1 MSTRVHFNS
10 LFMIV
15 LLPLS
20 LAIIAT
26 SSIVFDSGTR
36 DISLSKRFSDLDLES
51 ETCISSSDSNLT
63 WLHGGALIDPSDAP
77 TLQSLLN
84 DIIAKMGKPIKR
96 EDIPRL
102 GQFNLPQK
110 VYQMILSSRDGEL
123 LFQDESLQSK
133 ISLFLEKWIE
143 SIHKKVDILITLD
156 EFKAI
161 SDNLDR
167 LIFSINEKYPQVRM
181 SDIALNSSRKE
192 LKMILNSKR
201 YSKIFNTRCHLS
213 SSKS

>member
-51 ETCISSSDSNLT
+51 EKYTSSSDSNLI
-63 WLHGGALIDPSDAP
+63 WLHGCALIDPSDAP

-84 DIIAKMGKPIKR
+84 DIIAKTGKPIEM
-96 EDIPRL
+96 EDVTRL

-110 VYQMILSSRDGEL
+110 ICQMILSSRDGES
-123 LFQDESLQSK
+123 LFQDASFRSK